1 MVNFLK
7 VSLVFVE
14 LLFFKVEV
22 YVLFMEMMDEED

>member
-22 YVLFMEMMDEED
+22 YVLFIEMMDEED